1 MDETIDE
8 KVIEKKVVRAVVPRP
23 VPAIVKKSPE
33 QWAREYKIDTDLVLW
48 WTNQN
53 REIDKKEFEKIL
65 KILKIEE

>member
-1 MDETIDE
+1 MKNMDNEKSE
-8 KVIEKKVVRAVVPRP
+8 KVIKKEVVRVVPESP
-23 VPAIVKKSPE
+23 IAKKSPE

-65 KILKIEE
+65 KILKIRE

>member
-1 MDETIDE
+1 MNNEKSE
-8 KVIEKKVVRAVVPRP
+8 KVIKKEVVRVVPESP
-23 VPAIVKKSPE
+23 IVKKSPE

-65 KILKIEE
+65 KILKIGE

>member
-1 MDETIDE
+1 MKNMNNEKSE
-8 KVIEKKVVRAVVPRP
+8 KVIKKEVVRVVPESP
-23 VPAIVKKSPE
+23 IVKKSPE

-65 KILKIEE
+65 KILKIGE